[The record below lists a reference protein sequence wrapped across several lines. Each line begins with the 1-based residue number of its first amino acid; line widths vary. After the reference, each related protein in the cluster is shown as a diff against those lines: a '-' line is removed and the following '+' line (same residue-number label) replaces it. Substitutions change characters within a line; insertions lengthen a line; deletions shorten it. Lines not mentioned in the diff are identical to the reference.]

1 MKSVNLLLALPLL
14 VLTGACEK
22 EEIKEEPALVFR
34 FKLDSTQVRLNNIGE
49 PAQVP
54 QNHRAQ
60 NPSFNKIALHYIELA
75 PEPTT
80 PLGTGAIIYQSP
92 STSVAGQ
99 DAIDFS
105 KLPITQD
112 GKNFLRIPFKNVPA
126 GNYKWIRV
134 SLAYQNY
141 AIRFRVFVEPL
152 QQHMQFN
159 GTIASFIGYRQYIT
173 SVPVKSMQLTVNG
186 NKEQG
191 FWGFETEIPN
201 ASSQL
206 TTGQAPPGATTVP
219 NPLFNSSPIP
229 QGSCVVT
236 GPFENALVIPANP
249 SSDIIIELRVSINNS
264 FEWLET
270 GNNDTFDP
278 LDGDQV
284 VDMGVRGLIP
294 VVLPQ

>member
-1 MKSVNLLLALPLL
+1 MKILRLLYLLPLAFL
-14 VLTGACEK
+14 STACET
-22 EEIKEEPALVFR
+22 EEILDEPALVFR
-34 FKLDSTQVRLNNIGE
+34 FKLDSTQVRLNNVGQ

-54 QNHRAQ
+54 SNHRAQ
-60 NPSFNKIALHYIELA
+60 HPRFNKIALHYIELA
-75 PEPTT
+75 PEPNTL
-80 PLGTGAIIYQSP
+80 LGTGAVIYQSP
-92 STSVAGQ
+92 STSAGGQ
-99 DAIDFS
+99 EAIDFS
-105 KLPITQD
+105 KLPITTD
-112 GKNFLRIPFKNVPA
+112 GKNFLRIPFKNIPS
-126 GNYKWIRV
+126 GTYKWIRV

-141 AIRFRVFVEPL
+141 TVKFRVFVDAI

-159 GTIASFIGYRQYIT
+159 GTIASFIGYRQFIT
-173 SVPVKSMQLTVNG
+173 SVPVKDMSLNVNA
-186 NKEQG
+186 NKDQG

-201 ASSQL
+201 STPQL
-206 TTGQAPPGATTVP
+206 TFGQAPPGATTVP

-236 GPFENALVIPANP
+236 GPFENSLIIPQNP
-249 SSDIIIELRVSINNS
+249 TEDIIIELRISVNNS